1 MAEIKKAAAEPR
13 AVVIF
18 WSIGVV
24 ALVLAFATDWFM
36 SGSLSGESWY
46 GGGFFVLAVICF
58 GIARYMTPKKI
69 KPGSSANG

>member
-1 MAEIKKAAAEPR
+1 MAETEKAAAEPR

-24 ALVLAFATDWFM
+24 ALVLAFATDWFV
-36 SGSLSGESWY
+36 SGSLFDESWY

-58 GIARYMTPKKI
+58 GIARYVTPKKI
-69 KPGSSANG
+69 KLGPRANG